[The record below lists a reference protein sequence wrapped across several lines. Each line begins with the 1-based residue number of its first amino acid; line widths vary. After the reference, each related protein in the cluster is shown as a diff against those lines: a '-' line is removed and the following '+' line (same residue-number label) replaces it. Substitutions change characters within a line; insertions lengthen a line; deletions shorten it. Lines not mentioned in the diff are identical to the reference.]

1 MSSASTFGSKRRG
14 EPLEALRRLMN
25 REPARRGEEVCE
37 MCAQPIPPAH
47 SHVVNT
53 ETRNLLCACRY
64 CYLLFTREGAA
75 NGKYRAVPERYLHDP
90 GFALRESQWESLQIP
105 VRIAFFFHNSS
116 LRKVVA
122 FYPSPAGA
130 TESLLE
136 LGAWRSLV
144 QENRILE
151 DLEPD
156 VEALLVYGRRD
167 GAFQCFVVPID
178 ACYELTGRV
187 KRSWRGFDGGEEV
200 WKEIEDYFTA
210 LRARS
215 RSLRD

>member
-37 MCAQPIPPAH
+37 MCARPIPPAH
-47 SHVVNT
+47 AHVVNT
-53 ETRNLLCACRY
+53 ETRSLLCACRY
-64 CYLLFTREGAA
+64 CYLLFTREGAG
-75 NGKYRAVPERYLHDP
+75 NGKYRAVPERYRYDP
-90 GFALRESQWESLQIP
+90 GFALSESQWESLQMP

-130 TESLLE
+130 TESLLD

-144 QENRILE
+144 EENRILE
-151 DLEPD
+151 GLEPD

-215 RSLRD
+215 RNLRD